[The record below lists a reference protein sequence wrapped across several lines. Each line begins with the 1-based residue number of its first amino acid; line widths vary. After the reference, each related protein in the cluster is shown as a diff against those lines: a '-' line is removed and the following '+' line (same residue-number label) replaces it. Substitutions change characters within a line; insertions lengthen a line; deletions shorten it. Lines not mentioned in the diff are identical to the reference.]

1 MSTQPPKVT
10 VGLLFGGCSAEH
22 EVSRASAANVLRA
35 LDPAKY
41 DVVLIGLAKDGRWLM
56 CDAGNGAGTGTAAL
70 AIPEDGAALALVPG
84 GKGRLFRL
92 ADGGGAPPQIYALVP
107 VLAVATEGVRACT
120 SRVARDDV

>member
-84 GKGRLFRL
+84 GQRRLLRPASRGGPAPQL
-92 ADGGGAPPQIYALVP
+92 DGLI
-107 VLAVATEGVRACT
+107 
-120 SRVARDDV
+120 